1 MTDHAEQVA
10 FIRVA
15 GNPTEEELGNLYSTL
30 NEQLP
35 EPWGIVVL
43 TDEVEFMDKEEVS
56 AFADDLRHLIGEEH
70 RLANAEPAE
79 QPADLPDP
87 DEAHE

>member
-15 GNPTEEELGNLYSTL
+15 GDATEEDLSNLYSTL

-35 EPWGIVVL
+35 EPWGVVVV

-70 RLANAEPAE
+70 RLANAEPAQ

-87 DEAHE
+87 DEDHE